1 MDYIWLIV
9 IMIVIVLALLG
20 IFVIH
25 IYNKYQFAIIKID
38 EAENNISLLLEKKLD
53 FLSRLVPLLKEN
65 TKDETND
72 FEKVLLLK
80 SKKMNDFELNYQLKK
95 QMRELH
101 RILDNHPD
109 LEQIEAIVK
118 IEEELYENE
127 DDLDAVQKYYND
139 NVVIYNKLGKCFPSN
154 IISLFCHYKNKKFY
168 SEEKEEMFEILKK

>member
-1 MDYIWLIV
+1 
-9 IMIVIVLALLG
+9 MIVIVLALLG

-80 SKKMNDFELNYQLKK
+80 SKKMNDFELNDQLKK

-118 IEEELYENE
+118 IEEELY
-127 DDLDAVQKYYND
+127 
-139 NVVIYNKLGKCFPSN
+139 
-154 IISLFCHYKNKKFY
+154 
-168 SEEKEEMFEILKK
+168 